1 MGIFDSL
8 KISDV
13 RSLES
18 FHPSS
23 GPASADTFL
32 NGMEGYSFNAGH
44 RCDVNVE
51 SAMGVLAIWKRVDV
65 SRGAVTRWRF

>member
-1 MGIFDSL
+1 MGIFDGL

-32 NGMEGYSFNAGH
+32 NGMEGYSFNASH

-51 SAMGVLAIWKRVDV
+51 SAMGVLAICKRVDV